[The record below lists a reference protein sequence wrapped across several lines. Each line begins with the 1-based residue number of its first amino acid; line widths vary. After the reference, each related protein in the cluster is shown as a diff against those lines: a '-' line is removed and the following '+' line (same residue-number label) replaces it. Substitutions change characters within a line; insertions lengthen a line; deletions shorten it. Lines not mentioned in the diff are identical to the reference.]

1 MSSVQHVDGHQCH
14 LVTPIAAVAAGLDE
28 RRTSYAFTTSSSP
41 AKHLV
46 DDSDVDGELL
56 ATGGATYRAACPPSV
71 VSQLDLDGEPDL
83 DTRGTRGS
91 HATLNSTHAV
101 WARLRPSGDLAS
113 AAECAILLRP
123 WL

>member
-56 ATGGATYRAACPPSV
+56 ATGGATYRASCPPSV

-91 HATLNSTHAV
+91 HATLNSTLLGNV
-101 WARLRPSGDLAS
+101 VISKNFLRTRKIMVMHSN
-113 AAECAILLRP
+113 ER
-123 WL
+123 